1 MTIHL
6 FILEA
11 LVCVAMYVKVKQ
23 GGALEMQKMS
33 YAQLRDQV
41 FFLSQLFREEFI
53 FPTQGLDA
61 NLEQAL
67 ASLSKDN
74 VVAVTKDGNGKI
86 EAVELSVQ
94 ERDTG
99 RENYD
104 FFCFLVWPF
113 VEASWLGAV
122 SLMILTPPIGHQG
135 DLWLDMKKVQDH
147 AQLLGK
153 TLYHQGDLSYFEAVN
168 KETLKNAYTRFE
180 EEGIIVVT
188 KSRDAK
194 VGTAVRLSDDWRP
207 QRSSTDGVLLPEGKL
222 WNFADLISQ
231 SRREGKNRRDGNT
244 VSTRVL
250 RLADLVGGR
259 LYEES
264 RVLATK
270 GGKERVDAR
279 PSEGDA
285 EEARRKERRRKIAGR
300 SAML

>member
-11 LVCVAMYVKVKQ
+11 LLCAALYVKVKQ
-23 GGALEMQKMS
+23 GGALELQRMS
-33 YAQLRDQV
+33 YTQLRDHV
-41 FFLSQLFREEFI
+41 FFLSQLFRGEFI

-67 ASLSKDN
+67 QSLEKDN
-74 VVAVTKDGNGKI
+74 VITVNRDSSGKI
-86 EAVELSVQ
+86 EMVELSKE
-94 ERDTG
+94 ERESG
-99 RENYD
+99 WENYD
-104 FFCFLVWPF
+104 FFCFLIWPF
-113 VEASWLGAV
+113 IETSWLGAV
-122 SLMILTPPIGHQG
+122 SLMILTPPLSHKG
-135 DLWLDMKKVQDH
+135 DLWLDMKKVQDQ

-180 EEGIIVVT
+180 EEGIILVT

-194 VGTAVRLSDDWRP
+194 VGSTVRIAEEWKP
-207 QRSSTDGVLLPEGKL
+207 PRSAAGSLLPEGKL

-250 RLADLVGGR
+250 RLADLVGSK

-264 RVLATK
+264 MSLAKK
-270 GGKERVDAR
+270 GGKGKVDAR
-279 PSEGDA
+279 PTEQDA
-285 EEARRKERRRKIAGR
+285 EEATRKERRRRIAGR
-300 SAML
+300 SAKL

>member
-11 LVCVAMYVKVKQ
+11 LVCAALYVKVKQ
-23 GGALEMQKMS
+23 GGALELQRMS
-33 YAQLRDQV
+33 YGQLREQV
-41 FFLSQLFREEFI
+41 FFLSQLFRGEFI

-67 ASLSKDN
+67 QRLEKDTVITISRDDSSN
-74 VVAVTKDGNGKI
+74 I
-86 EAVELSVQ
+86 ETVELTIE
-94 ERDTG
+94 EREKG

-104 FFCFLVWPF
+104 FFCFLIWPF
-113 VEASWLGAV
+113 IEASWLGAV
-122 SLMILTPPIGHQG
+122 SLMILTPPLGHQG
-135 DLWLDMKKVQDH
+135 DLWLDMKKVQDQ

-180 EEGIIVVT
+180 EEGIILVT

-194 VGTAVRLSDDWRP
+194 VGPTVRLADEWRP
-207 QRSSTDGVLLPEGKL
+207 SRSVTGQLMPEGKL

-250 RLADLVGGR
+250 RLADLVGNK
-259 LYEES
+259 LYEDS
-264 RVLATK
+264 MSLAK
-270 GGKERVDAR
+270 KSGKEKVDAR
-279 PSEGDA
+279 PTEHDA
-285 EEARRKERRRKIAGR
+285 EEARRKERRRRIVGR
-300 SAML
+300 SARL